1 MAVWKKLNSVT
12 GEYEVIPGASFSED
26 NGNDSG
32 ESQIIPDL
40 SGKTAIFMG
49 DSYTVGM
56 SAMLKTMCAE
66 FGMTPD
72 NRGKVSSSICGDVEG
87 TKGFSPMWS
96 RTNAVCTEY
105 VTAGK
110 TDDVAL
116 VVFMGGA
123 NDGFGLD
130 TWIGTSIADTD
141 TNHIYGA
148 MHSILNAFR
157 KTFQKAKIITV
168 LQPSNY
174 NRKLSSVTDDETAAI
189 FGFADVDSLQK
200 MDDYQFS
207 NYAMFVKER
216 AVAEV
221 ATFYN
226 TAILDCC
233 FNWHSVLNAD
243 DRAKYWNSDKLHLS
257 SAGYED
263 VTNAIREKIIK
274 IFSEEGDDDN
284 IVYFSG
290 AKGAKGDP
298 GVVTQEQVADAVAAY
313 MEANKSSSAIIG
325 EITLLASKWVG
336 DGTLYHQVVEID
348 GVTENSQVD
357 LTPSVEQLAI
367 FYDKSIAFVAENEDG
382 VVTVYAVGQ
391 KPENDYTI
399 QVTITEVY
407 V

>member
-1 MAVWKKLNSVT
+1 MAVWKKLNPVT
-12 GEYEVIPGASFSED
+12 GEYEEIPGANFSE
-26 NGNDSG
+26 GG
-32 ESQIIPDL
+32 ENETEVIPDL

-66 FGMTPD
+66 FGLAPD

-87 TKGFSPMWS
+87 TRGFSPMWS
-96 RTNAVCTEY
+96 RTNAVCNEY

-116 VVFMGGA
+116 IVFMGGA
-123 NDGFGLD
+123 NDGFGLE
-130 TWIGTSIADTD
+130 TWVGSGIADTD

-157 KTFQKAKIITV
+157 KTFPKAKIMTV

-174 NRKLSSVTDDETAAI
+174 NRMISSVTDDETAAI
-189 FGFADVDSLQK
+189 FGFADIDSLQK

-243 DRAKYWNSDKLHLS
+243 DRAKYWNADKLHLS

-263 VTNAIREKIIK
+263 VANAIREKIIK
-274 IFSEEGDDDN
+274 IFSEDGVDDS

-290 AKGAKGDP
+290 AKG
-298 GVVTQEQVADAVAAY
+298 VVTEKQVTAAVEAY
-313 MEANKSSSAIIG
+313 MEANQMSSATIG
-325 EITLLASKWVG
+325 EVTLNADKWI
-336 DGTLYHQVVEID
+336 GTESPYSQVVQID

-357 LTPSVEQLAI
+357 LTPSIEQLTI
-367 FYDKSIAFVAENEDG
+367 FHNKDLAFVTENVDG
-382 VVTVYAVGQ
+382 EVTVYALGD
-391 KPENDYTI
+391 KPTNDYTI